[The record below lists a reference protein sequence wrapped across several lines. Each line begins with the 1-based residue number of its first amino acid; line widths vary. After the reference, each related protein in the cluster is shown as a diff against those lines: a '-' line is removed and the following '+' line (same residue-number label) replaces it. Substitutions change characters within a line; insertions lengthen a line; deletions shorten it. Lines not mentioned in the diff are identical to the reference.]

1 MHTIISLTKKDCGIS
16 FIYKIAVKEELQKGV
31 LKEIVLN
38 DFKLQHNFEFIWEKD
53 SLFTDK
59 YISISEEFLTIPFC

>member
-1 MHTIISLTKKDCGIS
+1 M
-16 FIYKIAVKEELQKGV
+16 YKTAVKEELQKGI
-31 LKEIVLN
+31 LKEIILD

-59 YISISEEFLTIPFC
+59 YISISEEFLTTPF